1 LDEETSRAVRH
12 ERSLVLLLLDAD
24 GLKAVND
31 RFGHQEGDR
40 LLQHVALLLRRE
52 ARTSDVIARVGG
64 DEFAVIQPETE
75 LAGGMIAAERVRS
88 TMRDQ
93 PFATVTGD
101 MPPTSLSIG
110 ISGVPDHATSS
121 ADLFRSADRA
131 LYESKRAGK
140 DRTTIATAVVPA

>member
-1 LDEETSRAVRH
+1 VRH
-12 ERSLVLLLLDAD
+12 GRRLVLLLLDAD
-24 GLKAVND
+24 GLKLVND

-52 ARTSDVIARVGG
+52 ARTSDIVARVGG

-75 LAGGMIAAERVRS
+75 VAGGRIAAERIRS
-88 TMRDQ
+88 TLHQ
-93 PFATVTGD
+93 EPFATTSGD
-101 MPPTSLSIG
+101 IPPTSVSIG
-110 ISGVPDHATSS
+110 VSGVPDHATAS
-121 ADLFRSADRA
+121 ADLFRSADGA